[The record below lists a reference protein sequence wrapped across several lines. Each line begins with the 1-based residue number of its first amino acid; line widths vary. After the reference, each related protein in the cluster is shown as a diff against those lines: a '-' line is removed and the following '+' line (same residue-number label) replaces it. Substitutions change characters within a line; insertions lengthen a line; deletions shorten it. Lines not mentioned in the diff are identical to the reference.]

1 MSQSVPLLVG
11 VAQETLR
18 PEETDRVPDPIE
30 STRAVVRSAADD
42 AECTA
47 LIDRADAL
55 HVVNMTTWRLKDPP
69 STFAQALG
77 MHPAIKEYT
86 ASGGN
91 GPQWLVNRVAD
102 NIAAGR
108 CEIAVLTGCEA
119 WNSAGRAFKA
129 GIFNRTYAEKL
140 EVPMVGISRPGRTD
154 EENNHGANLPI
165 SIYPL
170 LENALRAK
178 EGLTLEQQR
187 RNLGRFAETFSAVA
201 AKNPYSWYPVAR
213 TAEEALTPTKT
224 NRMVGFPYTKFLTAC
239 PADMAAALIMT
250 TTDVARRLG
259 VPEEKWVYLH
269 GGQDAHD
276 EWFVSNRP
284 DLAHSPAIKAI
295 VQDALSQANI
305 GLDAISF
312 FDLYSCFPC
321 MPRIACKAL
330 GIAENDPRPLTITGG
345 LPYFGG
351 PGNNYVMHSIAQ
363 AVNRCRA
370 NPEEY
375 GMITGNGMY
384 CTKHAV
390 GIYSCRPPESPWRRI
405 SPEQFQEAM
414 ALPDPLEVDLEPT
427 GAFRVDSYTVL
438 HDREG
443 EPETGILC
451 GRTAQAKRA
460 WAQISEGN
468 REVLESMMKEE
479 WVGRQGRI
487 THRSG
492 NTNIVE
498 FS

>member
-1 MSQSVPLLVG
+1 MSQPIPVLVG

-18 PEETDRVPDPIE
+18 PDETNTVPDPIE
-30 STRAVVRSAADD
+30 STKTVVRSAASD

-47 LIDRADAL
+47 LIERADAL
-55 HVVNMTTWRLKDPP
+55 HVVHMTTWRLKDPP
-69 STFAQALG
+69 SAFAQALG
-77 MHPAIKEYT
+77 MNPTIREYT
-86 ASGGN
+86 APGGN
-91 GPQWLVNRVAD
+91 CPQWLVNRVAD

-119 WNSAGRAFKA
+119 WNSARRAVKA
-129 GIFNRTYAEKL
+129 GTFNRTYAEAL
-140 EVPMVGISRPGRTD
+140 EIPTVGISRPGCND
-154 EENNHGANLPI
+154 EEKAHMADRPI
-165 SIYPL
+165 RIYPL

-187 RNLGRFAETFSAVA
+187 RDLGRFAETFSAVA
-201 AKNPYSWYPVAR
+201 AGNPNSWYPVAR

-250 TTDVARRLG
+250 TTEVARRLG
-259 VPEEKWVYLH
+259 VPREKWVHIH

-276 EWFVSNRP
+276 EWFVSNRS
-284 DLAHSPAIKAI
+284 DLADSPAITAI
-295 VQDALSQANI
+295 AQDALSQAGI
-305 GLDAISF
+305 DLDAISF

-330 GIAENDPRPLTITGG
+330 GITEDDPRPLTITGG

-351 PGNNYVMHSIAQ
+351 PGSNYVMHSISE
-363 AVNRCRA
+363 AVTRCRT
-370 NPEEY
+370 NPDVY

-384 CTKHAV
+384 CTKHSV
-390 GIYSCRPPESPWRRI
+390 GIYSGRSPERPWRRTP
-405 SPEQFQEAM
+405 PEQFQGAM
-414 ALPDPLEVDLEPT
+414 NVAEPLEVDPQPT
-427 GAFRVDSYTVL
+427 GRFRVDSYTVI
-438 HDREG
+438 HDGEG

-451 GRTAQAKRA
+451 GRTDEGRRA
-460 WAQISEGN
+460 WAQTREGD
-468 REVLESMMKEE
+468 RQILEAMMKEE
-479 WVGRQGRI
+479 WIGREGQI
-487 THRSG
+487 THRNG